1 MTTTAA
7 NGTIVIASAGAT
19 LQQIYVEGD
28 DILRYFKVGNFYFKL
43 EKYKGNYLLTISDT
57 ITFDKPDKL
66 ILSLA
71 EAYERIA
78 ECAEISEEDYKGV

>member
-1 MTTTAA
+1 M
-7 NGTIVIASAGAT
+7 IVSAGAT
-19 LQQIYVEGD
+19 LQPIYVEVD

-78 ECAEISEEDYKGV
+78 ECAEISEKDYKGV

>member
-7 NGTIVIASAGAT
+7 NGIIVIASAGAT
-19 LQQIYVEGD
+19 LQPIYGEGD
-28 DILRYFKVGNFYFKL
+28 NMRFFKVGNFYFKL

-57 ITFDKPDKL
+57 ITFGEPDKL
-66 ILSLA
+66 ILSLS

-78 ECAEISEEDYKGV
+78 ECAEISEEDYKG

>member
-1 MTTTAA
+1 MTITDVD
-7 NGTIVIASAGAT
+7 GIIVIVSAGAT
-19 LQQIYVEGD
+19 LQPIYGEGD

-78 ECAEISEEDYKGV
+78 ECAEISEEDYRG

>member
-7 NGTIVIASAGAT
+7 SGTIVIGLT
-19 LQQIYVEGD
+19 GRILQPIYGEGD
-28 DILRYFKVGNFYFKL
+28 NILRYFKVGNFYFKL

-78 ECAEISEEDYKGV
+78 ECAEISEEDYKG